1 MSLNNIKLSI
11 GIMAVPQ
18 RKNNVD
24 KILQKLNVPAEVFYD
39 YNKLGTY
46 QASKRVFT
54 TLAQDESTTHILVLQ
69 DDVAVCENFIEI
81 VYKVIGANPDV
92 IINLYNPRFSSY
104 DISDSPYFTFDLFT
118 MFSGQAIIM
127 PKQIA
132 VRCFLWCDIHP
143 DKRKSCLNADDSSIK
158 IFASA
163 NNIPRVGTKVSLV
176 QHLMLT
182 NSKGILPISHKS
194 RLFFDDF
201 DNKDKINW

>member
-1 MSLNNIKLSI
+1 MSLDDIKLSI

-18 RKNNVD
+18 REDNVD
-24 KILQKLNVPAEVFYD
+24 KIVQELNASAEVFYD
-39 YNKLGTY
+39 YDKIGTY
-46 QASKRVFT
+46 KASKRVFT

-81 VYKVIGANPDV
+81 VYKVIEANPDA
-92 IINLYNPRFSSY
+92 IINLYNPKFSSY

-158 IFASA
+158 IFALA

-176 QHLMLT
+176 QHLMLI
-182 NSKGILPISHKS
+182 NSKDILPISHKS